1 VKILIRLFL
10 LEIVCVWCALYTDI
24 TIFTPLS
31 VLVTIVMLLV
41 LVAGL
46 RRNR

>member
-1 VKILIRLFL
+1 MKILLRLFL
-10 LEIVCVWCALYTDI
+10 LEIVLVAGALYTDI
-24 TIFTPLS
+24 AIFTPLS